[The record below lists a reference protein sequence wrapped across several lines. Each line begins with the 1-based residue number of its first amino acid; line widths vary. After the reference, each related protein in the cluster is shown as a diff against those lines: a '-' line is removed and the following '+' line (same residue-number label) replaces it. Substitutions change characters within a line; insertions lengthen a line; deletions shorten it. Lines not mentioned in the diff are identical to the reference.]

1 MSCHQ
6 DRIEIRPLTGKS
18 DDQVHTGITTLR
30 EVVLLHRAEFVPAG
44 VTRPGDALQISK
56 QPLLKIR
63 ITGLWFGEQV
73 TTIVTHHLP

>member
-1 MSCHQ
+1 VSRHQ

-30 EVVLLHRAEFVPAG
+30 EVVLLHWAELSQSLLQQAAHCQQAEFVPAG

-56 QPLLKIR
+56 
-63 ITGLWFGEQV
+63 
-73 TTIVTHHLP
+73 